1 MMNYI
6 AYRIFEYFDR
16 KDNTLSILRTINF
29 LTLFQ
34 VSFLVPIFILF
45 NSFLKVH
52 INAIS
57 TVDRI
62 EYYLGIPLGIV
73 FILFNS
79 FLYKKKLKGESL
91 NRLNEKFHKEKY
103 SLSIW
108 VIFLTPVVL
117 VFVVPIVYG
126 LLNGTIRVVHP

>member
-1 MMNYI
+1 MNYI
-6 AYRIFEYFDR
+6 AYRVFEFFEK
-16 KDNTLSILRTINF
+16 KDSTLSIFRTINF

-45 NSFLKVH
+45 NSFLKEH
-52 INAIS
+52 INTIS

-79 FLYKKKLKGESL
+79 FLYKKKLTGESL
-91 NRLNEKFHKEKY
+91 SRLKEKFHKEKY
-103 SLSIW
+103 SLSVW
-108 VIFLTPVVL
+108 VFFLTPVIL
-117 VFVVPIVYG
+117 VFVIPIVYG